1 MENQYRKK
9 LLHTIAMIIIMII
22 FTLLPPFGNVTEY
35 GMTVIG
41 IFIATIYGWIFLDL
55 TIASVISIVALCVSG
70 SMTANEVMTAGF
82 GNYIVA
88 MCIVFLFI
96 AAAVQQLDIGGIII
110 DWMMSLK
117 ISVGRP
123 WIKAGCF
130 IFAFYFVSILTISNV
145 AIVMAIPF
153 FYSLMKRSGMKPH
166 SPFCHILFGGV
177 AFACFAGD
185 AALPFKQA
193 PLLYFSCLE
202 AAGITVDPGRYIFAF
217 PFICV
222 MLIMYILVCKYI
234 FRIDA
239 SCMKNLD
246 KSRNEKLV
254 SLSDRQK
261 AFLGFLAALLIF
273 MLLPGILP
281 QNWNITVYINR
292 LGTTGIPFLFMALM
306 LLVQVE
312 DAPLLDIP
320 RLAKDFQWPVI
331 IMLAN
336 FMPLSNLMSSDA
348 VGLKQTIAT
357 VFGPSLSAMSP
368 LFFTLVVV
376 SLAVLATNFL
386 NNGVVFMLFISAV
399 ALMADSLPGVNIL
412 AVSYLIGLGATMC
425 YALPSGNMMMAYMYS
440 FKDLINVKE
449 FALRNT
455 ATIILLT
462 IFACTVGF
470 YYYNAV
476 M

>member
-1 MENQYRKK
+1 MDNQYQKK
-9 LLHTIAMIIIMII
+9 LLHAVIMFVIMIVI
-22 FTLLPPFGNVTEY
+22 SLLPPFGNITKY
-35 GMTVIG
+35 GMTAIG

-55 TIASVISIVALCVSG
+55 TIASVISIFALCISG
-70 SMTANEVMTAGF
+70 SMSTNEVIAAGF
-82 GNYIVA
+82 GSYIGA
-88 MCIVFLFI
+88 ICIVFLFI

-117 ISVGRP
+117 ISVDRP
-123 WIKAGCF
+123 WIKAACF

-145 AIVMAIPF
+145 AVVMAIPL
-153 FYSLMKRSGMKPH
+153 FYSLMERSGMKPH
-166 SPFCHILFGGV
+166 SPFCHALFGGV

-185 AALPFKQA
+185 AALPFKHA

-202 AAGITVDPGRYIFAF
+202 SAGISVNPGKYIFAF

-246 KSRNEKLV
+246 KPEGKKNV
-254 SLSDRQK
+254 SLSERQK
-261 AFLGFLAALLIF
+261 VFLGFLAALLIF

-281 QNWNITVYINR
+281 QNWIIAVYINR
-292 LGTTGIPFLFMALM
+292 LGTTGIAFMFMALM
-306 LLVQVE
+306 LLIQVE
-312 DAPLLDIP
+312 GTPLLDIP
-320 RLAKDFQWPVI
+320 KLAKDFQWSVI
-331 IMLAN
+331 FMMAC

-348 VGLKQTIAT
+348 VGLKQTIAM
-357 VFGPSLSAMSP
+357 VFGPSLSTMSP
-368 LFFTLVVV
+368 LLFTLVVV

-425 YALPSGNMMMAYMYS
+425 YALPSGNMMMAYMFS

-455 ATIILLT
+455 ATIALLT
-462 IFACTVGF
+462 LFACTVGF